1 MRLLRYAR
9 PNLRYI
15 PQSLGWDCCNTSCRH
30 MFNHICL
37 KNRKARYVNNG
48 ESVDNAV
55 VTEMKWRSA
64 DFDDIGD
71 HSTCRLEPACSQP
84 TEISTHKNSLSSH
97 PLRQR
102 SLAGTDVLFPI
113 SCRLAKQPMHIISST
128 IPGNIFGTDFQ
139 SHQDDL
145 RVVSGS
151 LRMSRGSGWHVER
164 REFRLSKETLAFEAV
179 DPAGLLP
186 RWPAYTRV
194 PNHGSSGVAF
204 LLHSCTSSTVDQE

>member
-71 HSTCRLEPACSQP
+71 HSHVGLNLLALNPQKYRL
-84 TEISTHKNSLSSH
+84 TKIVSH
-97 PLRQR
+97 PLRQC

-128 IPGNIFGTDFQ
+128 TPGNIFGTDFQ

-164 REFRLSKETLAFEAV
+164 REFRLSKEMLAFEAV